1 MPLPFLAPAVGFLA
15 KPLVPWIIAGAAV
28 ALLGGGLIWFKHEA
42 KVAREAQALA
52 ETRAGMWEGQATAA
66 IGELKN
72 VRIQLDAMDASA
84 KAQQRIADQRVADL
98 AAQRDAALSRAETFR
113 TELMRKASEP
123 GATAASVGRAALEGL
138 R

>member
-15 KPLVPWIIAGAAV
+15 RPLVPWIIAGAAIVGCTVLYAYWDAADERADV
-28 ALLGGGLIWFKHEA
+28 AE
-42 KVAREAQALA
+42 Q
-52 ETRAGMWEGQATAA
+52 RAGMFEEAHKGATDALA
-66 IGELKN
+66 N
-72 VRIQLDAMDASA
+72 VRRQIDAQDA
-84 KAQQRIADQRVADL
+84 KAERQQAMSDKAVADL

>member
-1 MPLPFLAPAVGFLA
+1 MPFPLAIPVMSFLA
-15 KPLVPWIIAGAAV
+15 KPMVPWIIAGAAIVGCTVLYAYWDAADERADV
-28 ALLGGGLIWFKHEA
+28 AE
-42 KVAREAQALA
+42 Q
-52 ETRAGMWEGQATAA
+52 RAGMFEEAHKGATDALA
-66 IGELKN
+66 N
-72 VRIQLDAMDASA
+72 VRRQIDAQDA
-84 KAQQRIADQRVADL
+84 KAERQQAMSDKAVADL

>member
-1 MPLPFLAPAVGFLA
+1 MPFPLAIPVMSFLAR
-15 KPLVPWIIAGAAV
+15 PLVPWIIAGVAIVGCTVLYAYWDAADERADV
-28 ALLGGGLIWFKHEA
+28 AE
-42 KVAREAQALA
+42 Q
-52 ETRAGMWEGQATAA
+52 RAGMFEEAHKGATDALA
-66 IGELKN
+66 N
-72 VRIQLDAMDASA
+72 VRRQIDAQDA
-84 KAQQRIADQRVADL
+84 KAERQQAMSDKAVADL